1 MLRTGKTYMIE
12 GIKYVFLGVYIAPK
26 VRLVFRSPER
36 ENIEFSP
43 DWIAL
48 HSDEIEAV

>member
-1 MLRTGKTYMIE
+1 MIR

-26 VRLVFRSPER
+26 VRLVFRSPEC
-36 ENIEFSP
+36 ETFVCSP
-43 DWIAL
+43 NWIAL

>member
-1 MLRTGKTYMIE
+1 MLRTGKTYVIS

-26 VRLVFRSPER
+26 VRLVFRSPEW
-36 ENIEFSP
+36 ETVEYSP

>member
-1 MLRTGKTYMIE
+1 MLRTGKTYMIR

-26 VRLVFRSPER
+26 VRLVFRLHGCKK
-36 ENIEFSP
+36 FVCSP